1 MIELVKAK
9 LSDIP
14 DMQALVTAEVKE
26 GIILNRTEDEVATN
40 IRSYVLA
47 KDNGKL
53 VGYTALH
60 IHSKRLAEIRSLIVD
75 ESYRGQN
82 VGKRMVKFTLE
93 EAKALGVEE
102 DVLVLTYL
110 PQFFEKLNFNEIN
123 KEVIPEH
130 KIWADCIKPWSFS
143 EDTDAKLSSPSATAV
158 SWRHTAGATEASSR
172 ADRERSL
179 TNLYRSTHLHTL
191 PYLLHISIRKGYTP
205 FGPIESL
212 QDDGCPAPTVRLA
225 VYHDGSSGGH
235 TIF

>member
-14 DMQALVTAEVKE
+14 AMQALVLAEVKD
-26 GIILNRTEDEVATN
+26 GIILDRTEDEVATN

-47 KDNGKL
+47 KKGDKL

-75 ESYRGQN
+75 ESYRGQKI
-82 VGKRMVKFTLE
+82 GQRMVKFTLE

-110 PQFFEKLNFNEIN
+110 PLFFQKLDFKEIN

-130 KIWADCIKPWSFS
+130 KIWADCIKCIHFPVCN
-143 EDTDAKLSSPSATAV
+143 EVALVYKLS
-158 SWRHTAGATEASSR
+158 
-172 ADRERSL
+172 
-179 TNLYRSTHLHTL
+179 
-191 PYLLHISIRKGYTP
+191 
-205 FGPIESL
+205 
-212 QDDGCPAPTVRLA
+212 
-225 VYHDGSSGGH
+225 
-235 TIF
+235 